1 MPTGFV
7 GPGGNWVTPSDQ
19 PSAGGFVR
27 QDPESSALVG
37 FGGIE
42 FANQGNG
49 GDGALVCDWN
59 TNGVLSLVSSNGGG
73 EAVAVD
79 SSVLCDGLPM
89 VKATCGSTGTYIA
102 QFVFT
107 EAVTLAQ
114 MQSLQIPIRVSQ
126 NNAVFGGT
134 GMAQIWL
141 FDDATGTR
149 QWRLATSLNMSRAR
163 AGQTHVISFG
173 PGVAADGWAFG
184 GTSAPTSTT
193 DLDAY
198 TINRIRIV
206 IAVPGSVAGDAVWFG
221 PIRANARR
229 KPVISIVLDG
239 QYSSQHQY
247 ILPMLEAQGLRC
259 SLALQHSLIGSGG
272 RMTEAQLTRAYG
284 AGHELIHHTYDGSKT
299 AGYQSSGDWAD
310 AAAIT
315 ADINLGIDY
324 QEARGWTRGIG
335 YAVHGGS
342 THPFAGSVTAA
353 RQAIVAAG
361 YQNAGIK
368 AIRAGE
374 GFGTAPLK
382 RLQNM
387 ARTANVDPYSI
398 QGALQWTS
406 TDNAAALAV
415 PITGAKA
422 RGEWAIFTG
431 HRSVISG
438 ASTLEILNSDCL
450 TWVQA
455 LAEDVRSGKV
465 LCLPF
470 GEACRYYGL
479 TN

>member
-1 MPTGFV
+1 MGTVNPSIAYVSSNVAQDQNTG
-7 GPGGNWVTPSDQ
+7 
-19 PSAGGFVR
+19 
-27 QDPESSALVG
+27 ALVG
-37 FGGIE
+37 ANGIE
-42 FANQGNG
+42 IANQANASG
-49 GDGALVCDWN
+49 GTLVCDWN
-59 TNGVLSLVSSNGGG
+59 TNGTLSLVSSNGGG

-79 SSVLCDGLPM
+79 STVTCDGLPM
-89 VKATCGSTGTYIA
+89 CKATCGSTGTFIA

-126 NNAVFGGT
+126 NQSVFGGT

-163 AGQTHVISFG
+163 NGQTHILSFG
-173 PGVAADGWAFG
+173 PGASADGWAFG
-184 GTSAPTSTT
+184 GSSAPTNTS

-206 IAVPGSVAGDAVWFG
+206 IAVPGSVAGEAVWFG

-229 KPVISIVLDG
+229 KPVVSIVLDG
-239 QYSSQHQY
+239 QYASQHQY

-272 RMTEAQLTRAYG
+272 RMTEAQITRAYG
-284 AGHELIHHTYDGSKT
+284 AGHECIHHTYDGSKT
-299 AGYQSSGDWAD
+299 AGYQSASDWAD

-315 ADINLGIDY
+315 TDIQTGIAY
-324 QEARGWTRGIG
+324 QRARSWTRGIG
-335 YAVHGGS
+335 YAVHGGT
-342 THPFAGSVTAA
+342 THPFSGAVSAA
-353 RQAIVAAG
+353 RQAIVVAG
-361 YQNAGIK
+361 YQNAGTI

-374 GFGTAPLK
+374 GFGTAPVK
-382 RLQNM
+382 RLQNGS
-387 ARTANVDPYSI
+387 RPDNVDPYSI

-406 TDNAAALAV
+406 TDDAADLAV
-415 PITGAKA
+415 PITSAKA

-455 LAEDVRSGKV
+455 LADDVRAGKV

-470 GEACRYYGL
+470 SEACQYYGIGA
-479 TN
+479 